1 MPKFQYI
8 EEFLPLA
15 SRYPILAPLF
25 TKSSDITSSLATI
38 KAAKASFAKRTADG
52 ASSSSVGLDIDHDEY
67 DPSSVLCLVVGE
79 GSEPRTAVVAAIKYG
94 WCTVAIDDKLDE
106 KWETRDTLPTTCN
119 YVGFRGGMDRFLVEG
134 RDHIESFLCDLSNVQ
149 HLVIICMDQNNNNF
163 DHLRSLRG
171 RLGIA
176 DLRAIYNRS
185 PATVVS
191 LSSQQII
198 SRCPLKLT
206 PRISSI
212 DEGILSPYRQVQVW
226 SFPRCSPSIGSMHS
240 SMSTSS
246 SLYKLNASD
255 GRRINSKSTISL
267 SSHMSNLKT
276 GHSSSKVD
284 QLQRQQALALASKK
298 QLLASKAASV
308 PKQEFDLEYKPKSKV
323 KRRSISASN
332 SLLKILPRVHP
343 KCRQTTPLTE
353 ARRAEKDTS
362 VDTNAESIVQ
372 LDLHLSSKNPS
383 ALTFATDS
391 TSNSSDDDDLNSST
405 SSNKSRH
412 HQYKEGD
419 FVEVNIGDVY
429 QVGVIDK
436 QPLKGANLYNV
447 TLLTDTPAW
456 KEMQGTSIIYQ
467 NSGNK
472 MPEVSG
478 RHIRRF
484 IPAPLGE
491 ILHVCVNGTV
501 RKCRVHGYLFD
512 NENDMSPQ
520 NMKYS
525 VKFASQDGQ
534 GWTNEKYRVPV
545 QRAYRQLYSL

>member
-1 MPKFQYI
+1 
-8 EEFLPLA
+8 
-15 SRYPILAPLF
+15 
-25 TKSSDITSSLATI
+25 
-38 KAAKASFAKRTADG
+38 
-52 ASSSSVGLDIDHDEY
+52 
-67 DPSSVLCLVVGE
+67 
-79 GSEPRTAVVAAIKYG
+79 
-94 WCTVAIDDKLDE
+94 
-106 KWETRDTLPTTCN
+106 
-119 YVGFRGGMDRFLVEG
+119 
-134 RDHIESFLCDLSNVQ
+134 
-149 HLVIICMDQNNNNF
+149 
-163 DHLRSLRG
+163 
-171 RLGIA
+171 
-176 DLRAIYNRS
+176 
-185 PATVVS
+185 
-191 LSSQQII
+191 
-198 SRCPLKLT
+198 
-206 PRISSI
+206 
-212 DEGILSPYRQVQVW
+212 
-226 SFPRCSPSIGSMHS
+226 
-240 SMSTSS
+240 
-246 SLYKLNASD
+246 
-255 GRRINSKSTISL
+255 
-267 SSHMSNLKT
+267 
-276 GHSSSKVD
+276 
-284 QLQRQQALALASKK
+284 
-298 QLLASKAASV
+298 
-308 PKQEFDLEYKPKSKV
+308 
-323 KRRSISASN
+323 
-332 SLLKILPRVHP
+332 
-343 KCRQTTPLTE
+343 LTE
-353 ARRAEKDTS
+353 VRRDEKDTP

-419 FVEVNIGDVY
+419 LVEVNIGDVY

-478 RHIRRF
+478 RNIRRF